1 LVGGAPSAYGNLV
14 GPLPAGVKVI
24 TRPKPP
30 LHMVHVF
37 ATEAAGLASKLR
49 GYRVVVAPDRAIW
62 VSWPKN
68 PQGSRPT

>member
-1 LVGGAPSAYGNLV
+1 M
-14 GPLPAGVKVI
+14 I

>member
-1 LVGGAPSAYGNLV
+1 
-14 GPLPAGVKVI
+14 VKMI

-37 ATEAAGLASKLR
+37 ATEAAGLASKLRGYPGLASKLR